1 MSFQEQFQT
10 LINQVHDLERSL
22 LEEKDKDIIPLS
34 FFSSSID
41 SLNLLKAGI
50 HKIEQTQL
58 QLMQEHLKKG
68 ENAYFI
74 GKIKDPEEEIEE
86 EPEKES
92 VEVIEEEIA
101 VENNK
106 EEREIKEIEEEVK
119 EIRESKT
126 FLSDAITRN
135 KFVDFRKSLSLNER
149 FMFQR
154 DLFQNNPD
162 KMNQALN
169 DLNGFTTLSE
179 SLNHLNSNYPI
190 QWESEAGSIFREL
203 LEKRFI

>member
-86 EPEKES
+86 ETEKES
-92 VEVIEEEIA
+92 EELIEEEIA

-106 EEREIKEIEEEVK
+106 EEIEIKEVEEEVK

>member
-10 LINQVHDLERSL
+10 LINQVHDLEKSL
-22 LEEKDKDIIPLS
+22 LEEKEKDIIPLS
-34 FFSSSID
+34 FFRSSID

-58 QLMQEHLKKG
+58 QLMQEHLEKG
-68 ENAYFI
+68 ENAHFI
-74 GKIKDPEEEIEE
+74 GKIKETGREPEEIIEE
-86 EPEKES
+86 DI
-92 VEVIEEEIA
+92 VEEIV

-106 EEREIKEIEEEVK
+106 ETIEIKEVEEEVK

-126 FLSDAITRN
+126 FLSDAIARN
-135 KFVDFRKSLSLNER
+135 KLSDFRKSLSLNER